1 METFAYK
8 GKQRKR
14 KNVVITLDPELVEKA
29 HKLGLNISKICEF
42 SLNQAIKALE
52 ETLSGKGT
60 FRASDL
66 TWWWTGRDLNP
77 RPPPCEGGIHSRLN
91 YRPWASRIMIAW
103 EAKLIF
109 C

>member
-60 FRASDL
+60 FRASDPNFWSL
-66 TWWWTGRDLNP
+66 GRDLNP
-77 RPPPCEGGIHSRLN
+77 RPSPYQGDALTGLGHRGTQNILDC
-91 YRPWASRIMIAW
+91 
-103 EAKLIF
+103 F
-109 C
+109 

>member
-29 HKLGLNISKICEF
+29 KELGLNISKVCENA
-42 SLNQAIKALE
+42 LIQAVKALE
-52 ETLSGKGT
+52 ATFAEKGGNLGT
-60 FRASDL
+60 VGS
-66 TWWWTGRDLNP
+66 WWWTGRDLNP

-91 YRPWASRIMIAW
+91 YRPPSY
-103 EAKLIF
+103 LTYIF
-109 C
+109 MKES